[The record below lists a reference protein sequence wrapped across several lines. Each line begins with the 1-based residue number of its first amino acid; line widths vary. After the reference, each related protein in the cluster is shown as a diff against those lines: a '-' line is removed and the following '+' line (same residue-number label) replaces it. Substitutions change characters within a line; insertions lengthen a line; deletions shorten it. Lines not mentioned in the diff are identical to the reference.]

1 MREERGEERGEELRG
16 RWKRDVRDCEKG
28 FGRRQTERKKLGE
41 ELGKELEERLREGI
55 RQKKRERCW
64 GGMPERA

>member
-1 MREERGEERGEELRG
+1 MREERGEKRGEKLGEELRG

-41 ELGKELEERLREGI
+41 ELGKELGEELG
-55 RQKKRERCW
+55 KKLGEELGVGAR
-64 GGMPERA
+64 